1 VLRLL
6 EKYKYDAPGW
16 RLFISFEK
24 MMSLDSWIKEV
35 SKKCKNQVGIYFM
48 SLNEIF
54 FNVS

>member
-24 MMSLDSWIKEV
+24 IMSLDSWIKEV
-35 SKKCKNQVGIYFM
+35 SKKCNNQVGIYFM

-54 FNVS
+54 FKVS